1 MDKLEVGNQPHRV
14 ITMNQTHEI
23 QRLRDAL
30 REIFARTQ
38 PNSVGSVC
46 EHGEAELRLEDSH
59 QCDLDHYESHLRAL
73 HALASDALYRPYPVA
88 PACNIRLVN
97 QAPLEDDRARADTSG
112 QVPIK
117 GEGVSV

>member
-1 MDKLEVGNQPHRV
+1 MDNLRVGNQPHRV

-30 REIFARTQ
+30 REIFTRTQ

-46 EHGEAELRLEDSH
+46 EHGDEELRLEDNT
-59 QCDLDHYESHLRAL
+59 QCERDHYVSHLKAINT
-73 HALASDALYRPYPVA
+73 LASDALYRPYPVA